1 MSPATRRAAAGFTLI
16 EILLAMVLLAAGL
29 TLAFATIRS
38 AMAISTRGEA
48 MAKRGEQVRA
58 VEGLL
63 RRRLASAMPVAMALD
78 AETGQRD
85 FFIGEEQRLRFVAD
99 IPGYLGR
106 GGPYLH
112 DLLVAGNGGELRLE
126 LSMIL
131 VQDARLVAEQPAR
144 GPETLAGE
152 LRALRFRY
160 RGIDPQSGELGDW
173 QPRWDTHDRL
183 PLLVSI
189 EVIPA
194 QGAPWPPLI
203 VALPQYR
210 PVGAAP

>member
-29 TLAFATIRS
+29 ALAFATIRS

-63 RRRLASAMPVAMALD
+63 RRRLASAMPVAMAVD

-85 FFIGEEQRLRFVAD
+85 FFIGEAQRLRFVAD
-99 IPGYLGR
+99 VPNYLGR

-112 DLLVAGNGGELRLE
+112 DLGVAGDGAERRLQ
-126 LSMIL
+126 LSLVL
-131 VQDARLVAEQPAR
+131 VQDARLVPERPPR
-144 GPETLAGE
+144 GPEVLAEG

-160 RGIDPQSGELGDW
+160 RGIDPLSGELGDW
-173 QPRWDTHDRL
+173 QPRWDTPDRL

-189 EVIPA
+189 EVLPTR
-194 QGAPWPPLI
+194 GPPWPPLT